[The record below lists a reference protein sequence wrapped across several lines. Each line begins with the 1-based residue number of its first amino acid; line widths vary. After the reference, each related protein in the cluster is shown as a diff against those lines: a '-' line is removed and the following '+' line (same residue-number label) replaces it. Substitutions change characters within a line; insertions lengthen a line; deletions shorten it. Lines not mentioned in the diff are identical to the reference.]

1 MLRFNNLTYR
11 IGARILLDEAEATIS
26 PGHRVGMVGRNGAG
40 KTTLLRLIT
49 GELGVAGGSIDCPKR
64 WRIGVTAQE
73 APSGTTSLLD
83 TVLNADTELANLVK
97 EAETATD
104 PARIAAIH
112 ERLRDRDSHTATAR
126 AARILAGLGFD
137 EAAQNR
143 SCDDFSGGW
152 RMRVALAA
160 LLFTEPDLLLLDE
173 PTNHLDLEATIWLE
187 DYLRRYQGTVLLVS
201 HDRHLLNRVVGQ
213 ILHLENSKLTL
224 YQGGYDRFEETRRM
238 RLEHDA
244 KQRVK
249 QDLQRAHIQ
258 SFVDR
263 FRYKA
268 TKAKQAQS
276 RLKQLERMQP
286 IAENQSERTVSFD
299 FPEPTR
305 LASPLMTMEDVV
317 VGYDDKPVLKDLSL
331 RLDDDDRI
339 ALLGANGNGKSTL
352 IKLLGARLRQMSGK
366 LAKSGKLR
374 IGYFAQHQAEELDM
388 QATPLAEVARRRPS
402 DTETQ
407 RRSHLGHFGFG
418 QERAETQIEKLSGGE
433 KARLLFALMSCD
445 KPHILLLD
453 EPTNHLD
460 VESRQ
465 ALVQAINAFSGAVVI
480 VSHDPHVIELTA
492 DRFWLIDKGAV
503 TTFEGDMADYRSFLL
518 GRNRETE
525 KGPLEAS
532 PVDRKQQR
540 REAAALRKALAPLR
554 IKASKA
560 EANVA
565 RLESEKG
572 LLEAAMADPMLYDD
586 KNGKLVSLQKQL
598 GLLEKELSQAEEDW
612 IQLQD
617 DWEQAQKGD
626 ADQNSP
632 FANNEQN
639 EPIAKSA

>member
-49 GELGVAGGSIDCPKR
+49 GELSVAGGSIDCPKR

-73 APSGTTSLLD
+73 APSGATSLLD

-143 SCDDFSGGW
+143 PCNDFSGGW

-160 LLFTEPDLLLLDE
+160 LLFTEPDL
-173 PTNHLDLEATIWLE
+173 
-187 DYLRRYQGTVLLVS
+187 
-201 HDRHLLNRVVGQ
+201 
-213 ILHLENSKLTL
+213 
-224 YQGGYDRFEETRRM
+224 
-238 RLEHDA
+238 
-244 KQRVK
+244 
-249 QDLQRAHIQ
+249 
-258 SFVDR
+258 
-263 FRYKA
+263 
-268 TKAKQAQS
+268 
-276 RLKQLERMQP
+276 
-286 IAENQSERTVSFD
+286 
-299 FPEPTR
+299 
-305 LASPLMTMEDVV
+305 
-317 VGYDDKPVLKDLSL
+317 
-331 RLDDDDRI
+331 
-339 ALLGANGNGKSTL
+339 
-352 IKLLGARLRQMSGK
+352 
-366 LAKSGKLR
+366 
-374 IGYFAQHQAEELDM
+374 
-388 QATPLAEVARRRPS
+388 
-402 DTETQ
+402 
-407 RRSHLGHFGFG
+407 
-418 QERAETQIEKLSGGE
+418 
-433 KARLLFALMSCD
+433 
-445 KPHILLLD
+445 LLLD

-492 DRFWLIDKGAV
+492 DRFWLVDKGAV

-518 GRNRETE
+518 GRSRDTD

-540 REAAALRKALAPLR
+540 REAAALRKVLAPLR

-560 EANVA
+560 EAHVA
-565 RLESEKG
+565 HLESEKAR
-572 LLEAAMADPMLYDD
+572 LEAAMADPTLYDD

-598 GLLEKELSQAEEDW
+598 GQLEKELSQAEEDW
-612 IQLQD
+612 IQLQE
-617 DWEQAQKGD
+617 DWEQAQNGE
-626 ADQNSP
+626 AGQSAP
-632 FANNEQN
+632 FANSDQSDQR